1 MMVADHAAAAD
12 DRGDNNDNI
21 LVYMGG
27 VVPQHLK
34 NIITHAIIDKSVR
47 EIDDEAFVNCPRLLD
62 VEGHDG
68 VERVGRFTFRHCPM
82 LRRVNLPCVRFIEE
96 EALMIARS

>member
-47 EIDDEAFVNCPRLLD
+47 EIDDEAFYNCPNLLD
-62 VEGHDG
+62 VKGHNG
-68 VERVGRFTFRHCPM
+68 VETVRKWVFCSCP
-82 LRRVNLPCVRFIEE
+82 
-96 EALMIARS
+96 S